1 MLATETVALQ
11 SLHSPPMK
19 QRILIIS
26 DDRSTEPL
34 RRALAERGFE
44 VMLTEDANDGYRQI
58 QDVRF
63 DLVLVNLESAIT
75 GAGLIKRI
83 RSHSSLNQLRVMTV
97 AEWGTGQATMA
108 LAQGVDA
115 FEPKPVETGHLVETI
130 ERLLQPVAMPV

>member
-1 MLATETVALQ
+1 
-11 SLHSPPMK
+11 MK
-19 QRILIIS
+19 QQILIIS
-26 DDRSTEPL
+26 DEPTSESL
-34 RRALAERGFE
+34 RCALAERGFE

-63 DLVLVNLESAIT
+63 DLVLVNLERAIT

-83 RSHSSLNQLRVMTV
+83 RSHRSLDQLRVMTV

-115 FEPKPVETGHLVETI
+115 FEPKPVETGHLVQAI
-130 ERLLQPVAMPV
+130 ERLLQPVPMTAWAGTPNRDLEDLQS

>member
-1 MLATETVALQ
+1 
-11 SLHSPPMK
+11 MK

-26 DDRSTEPL
+26 DDRTSEPL
-34 RRALAERGFE
+34 RRALAEKEFE
-44 VMLTEDANDGYRQI
+44 VLLTEDANDGYRQI
-58 QDVRF
+58 EDGRF

-83 RSHSSLNQLRVMTV
+83 RSHGSLNQLRVMTV

-115 FEPKPVETGHLVETI
+115 FEPKPVETGHLVEAI
-130 ERLLQPVAMPV
+130 ERLLQPVAMMA

>member
-1 MLATETVALQ
+1 
-11 SLHSPPMK
+11 MK

-26 DDRSTEPL
+26 DDQTSERW
-34 RRALAERGFE
+34 RRALDEKGFE

-58 QDVRF
+58 LEAPF
-63 DLVLVNLESAIT
+63 DLVLVSLDSAIT

-83 RSHSSLNQLRVMTV
+83 RSNGSLSQLRLMTM

-115 FEPKPVETGHLVETI
+115 FEPKPVKTGHLVEAI
-130 ERLLQPVAMPV
+130 ERLLQPVAMTAWAATIKRDLEDLQS